1 MDRAG
6 VSKDEANNKARTST
20 GLDLDR
26 LTPWICDLAA
36 TSARNH
42 RAVDMILGC
51 DYSPGTFRLV
61 TVDYSAE
68 LGIRVAYLDRGVL
81 RISACE
87 GDKARRC

>member
-6 VSKDEANNKARTST
+6 VSKDEANNKARTNT
-20 GLDLDR
+20 GFDLDR

-36 TSARNH
+36 TSGRNH
-42 RAVDMILGC
+42 DAVDMILGC
-51 DYSPGTFRLV
+51 DYSPFAFRLV

-68 LGIRVAYLDRGVL
+68 LGIRVAYPDPGVL